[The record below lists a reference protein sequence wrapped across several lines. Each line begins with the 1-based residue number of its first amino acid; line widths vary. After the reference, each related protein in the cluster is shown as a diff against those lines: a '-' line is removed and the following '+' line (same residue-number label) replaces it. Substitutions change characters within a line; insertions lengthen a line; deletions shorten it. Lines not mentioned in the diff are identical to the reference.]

1 MTISKANEGKIYFVV
16 GPTAS
21 GKTKLAIDLA
31 KKHNGEV
38 VSADSRQIYRDLNL
52 STGKVTQKE
61 MEGIPHHMLDILNP
75 GEDFSVVAYTDQAL
89 GIIEEIFSR
98 GKTPIVCGGTG
109 FYIDNLL
116 YDYGLPPTS
125 KDEDLRKVLESKTKE
140 ELFTELKA
148 LDPAFAK
155 KIDKDN
161 KVRLVRALEIAK
173 SLGSVPPLQKTLRF
187 QNYKIVFTDL
197 DRSKVRENISRRLDE
212 RIKEGMIEEIKAVKE
227 KYRLSD
233 KYLEG
238 LGLEFR
244 WVNRFL
250 IGVIDKQVMRHMLY
264 IDICKYA
271 RRQDGWF
278 RRYKN

>member
-1 MTISKANEGKIYFVV
+1 MVISKGKIYFVV

-21 GKTKLAIDLA
+21 GKTKLAIELA

-52 STGKVTQKE
+52 STGKVTKVE

-75 GEDFSVVAYTDQAL
+75 GDDFSVVAYTDQAL
-89 GIIEEIFSR
+89 QIIEEIFAR

-109 FYIDNLL
+109 FYIDNILF
-116 YDYGLPPTS
+116 DYGLPTAT
-125 KDEDLRKVLESKTKE
+125 KDENLRKELEGKTKE
-140 ELFTELKA
+140 ELFAELKD
-148 LDPAFAK
+148 LDPAFAR

-173 SLGSVPPLQKTLRF
+173 QLGKVPPLQKSLRF
-187 QNYKIVFTDL
+187 ENFKIIFTDL
-197 DRSKVRENISRRLDE
+197 ERNKVRENISKRLDE
-212 RIKEGMIEEIKAVKE
+212 RIKEGMIEEIKEVKE

-233 KYLEG
+233 KYLDG

-244 WVNRFL
+244 WINRYL
-250 IGVIDKQVMRHMLY
+250 MGMIDKQIMRNMLY

-278 RRYKN
+278 RRYKNMV

>member
-1 MTISKANEGKIYFVV
+1 MVISKGKIYFVV

-21 GKTKLAIDLA
+21 GKTKLAIELA

-52 STGKVTQKE
+52 STGKVTKVE
-61 MEGIPHHMLDILNP
+61 KEGIPHHMLDILNP
-75 GEDFSVVAYTDQAL
+75 GDDFSVVAYTDQAL
-89 GIIEEIFSR
+89 QIIEEIFAR

-109 FYIDNLL
+109 FYIDNILF
-116 YDYGLPPTS
+116 DYGLPTAT
-125 KDEDLRKVLESKTKE
+125 KDENLRKELEGKTKD
-140 ELFTELKA
+140 ELFAELKD
-148 LDPAFAK
+148 LDPAFAR

-173 SLGSVPPLQKTLRF
+173 QLGKVPPLQKSLRF
-187 QNYKIVFTDL
+187 ENYKIVFTDL
-197 DRSKVRENISRRLDE
+197 ERNKVRENISKRLDE
-212 RIKEGMIEEIKAVKE
+212 RIKEGMIEEIKEVKE

-233 KYLEG
+233 KYLDG

-244 WVNRFL
+244 WINRYL
-250 IGVIDKQVMRHMLY
+250 MGMIDKQIMRNMLY

-278 RRYKN
+278 RRYKNMV